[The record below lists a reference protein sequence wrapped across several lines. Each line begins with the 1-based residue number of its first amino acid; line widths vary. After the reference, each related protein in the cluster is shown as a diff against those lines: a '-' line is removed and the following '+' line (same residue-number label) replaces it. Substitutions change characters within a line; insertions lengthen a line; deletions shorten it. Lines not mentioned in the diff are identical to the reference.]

1 MAWRSIVPGIGAKG
15 GDAAARDFAA
25 CCFRPVHAK
34 PGSVKAAEARP
45 EDRALQNDMRWLAS
59 LLGRVIQRLQ
69 GDAVFRA
76 VEELRT
82 ASRARRRGDEAAPS
96 LQELLAKVDALPF
109 EIAAPVA
116 RAFTVFFF
124 LLNTAEQV
132 HRVRRRQSYA
142 TAEVG
147 SPVTAQP
154 ASALW
159 AFEELKR
166 RGKTAAELRAYIQ
179 DLEVRPVLTAH
190 PTEATRRTLLELQAR
205 LAEALLSRG
214 QASGGD
220 LRRLEEHMEGEI
232 ELLWLTDEVRRNRPS
247 VLDEVSQVI
256 WYLEDR
262 LLDASAEVG
271 EAASNAFREVFGE
284 ELGVTLHIPLGS
296 WVAGDRDGN
305 PFVTPEITL
314 AAARRNAH
322 ALLGHYAK
330 KVSGLIDRL
339 SISDRL
345 AATPTELLESL
356 ERDQL
361 LLPVVWEAN
370 KRRNAH
376 ESLRLKLTFIVARL
390 QATRQ
395 EVASRDANRPEKL
408 AEAYASSDEFL
419 ADMNLVR
426 DTVRKGGAEHAVRSL
441 VSPLVD
447 QIETL
452 GFAGYYLDLR
462 DDSESHTRAV
472 DAIASS
478 VGVAQ
483 LDEPGLRRELLGKRP
498 LLSPHTALGEEAT
511 KVVNVFRTMRQVQDE
526 FGERA
531 AATYIISMTRKAE
544 DLLRVLLLAREVGL
558 CDLTA
563 DPPRSRLDVVPLFE
577 TQSDLA
583 NAPAVLRELVLHPVY
598 ARQLRARGMH
608 QEIMLGY
615 SDSAKDVGVVAAAWE
630 LYRSQELLSAV
641 AREHG
646 VSLSLFHGRGGTVG
660 RGGGSPVYRALTA
673 LPPDTLSGKIKIT
686 EQGEIISQKFG
697 LPSIAERSLEVMFT
711 GTLMAR
717 FSDWREGLPAGT
729 EELYR
734 TTMERLSETS
744 RLAYRR
750 LVHDQTAVFEL
761 FLKATPVRE
770 LAHVH
775 FGSRPAYREKGA
787 GTMAGIRAI
796 PWNFG
801 WTQMRLMV
809 SAWLGAGAALE
820 GAMKEPGGEQLLKDM
835 ARAWPFFGD
844 LLDKLEMV
852 CAKADLEIAKLYVT
866 ELGGNAE
873 VTAEIER
880 DFVSTV
886 RCLNLIRGRDLLGGH
901 RFLQGSLGLRNPYVD
916 PLSLLQVSLLKK
928 KRTLPENHP
937 DGPVLDLALG
947 TTLNGIAQ
955 GMRNTG

>member
-1 MAWRSIVPGIGAKG
+1 
-15 GDAAARDFAA
+15 
-25 CCFRPVHAK
+25 
-34 PGSVKAAEARP
+34 
-45 EDRALQNDMRWLAS
+45 MRWLAS

-76 VEELRT
+76 VEDLRV
-82 ASRARRRGDEAAPS
+82 ACRARRRGDPTSPS
-96 LQELLAKVDALPF
+96 LRDLLSKVDALPF
-109 EIAAPVA
+109 EIAAPTA

-124 LLNTAEQV
+124 LINTAEQV

-142 TAEVG
+142 TSEG
-147 SPVTAQP
+147 TSPHSAQP

-159 AFEELKR
+159 AFQELKKK
-166 RGKTAAELRAYIQ
+166 GKTAAEVRSYIR

-205 LAEALLSRG
+205 LADALLSRER
-214 QASGGD
+214 ASAGE
-220 LRRLEEHMEGEI
+220 LRRLEEHVEAEI

-271 EAASNAFREVFGE
+271 ESASNAFREVFGE
-284 ELGVTLHIPLGS
+284 ELSVTLHVPLGS

-322 ALLGHYAK
+322 AILGHYAK
-330 KVSGLIDRL
+330 KVGSLINRL
-339 SISDRL
+339 SISDRI
-345 AATPTELLESL
+345 AEPPQALLDSI
-356 ERDQL
+356 ERDKP
-361 LLPVVWEAN
+361 LLPQAWEQN
-370 KRRNAH
+370 KRRNAN
-376 ESLRLKLTFIVARL
+376 ESLRLKLTFIVGRL
-390 QATRQ
+390 SATRQ
-395 EVASRDANRPEKL
+395 EVASRDANRPVK
-408 AEAYASSDEFL
+408 AEGAYASAEEFL
-419 ADMNLVR
+419 ADLRIVEGAVR
-426 DTVRKGGAEHAVRSL
+426 AGGAEHTVRSL
-441 VSPLVD
+441 VEPLIAQV
-447 QIETL
+447 ETL

-462 DDSESHTRAV
+462 DDSETHTRTV
-472 DAIASS
+472 DAISTS
-478 VGVAQ
+478 VGVGK
-483 LDEPGLRRELLGKRP
+483 LDEQGLRRELLGKRP
-498 LLSPHTALGEEAT
+498 LLSPHASLGEEGT
-511 KVVNVFRTMRQVQDE
+511 KVVNVFRTMRQVQEE

-531 AATYIISMTRKAE
+531 ASTYIISMCRRAE

-563 DPPRSRLDVVPLFE
+563 DAPISRLDVVPLFE
-577 TQSDLA
+577 TQQDLA
-583 NAPAVLRELVLHPVY
+583 NAPKVLRELVTDPVY
-598 ARQLRARGMH
+598 ARQLKARGMH

-615 SDSAKDVGVVAAAWE
+615 SDSAKDVGVVAASWE
-630 LYRSQELLSAV
+630 LYRSQELLTDV

-673 LPPDTLSGKIKIT
+673 LPPRTLSGKIKIT

-697 LPSIAERSLEVMFT
+697 LPSIAERSLEVMLT
-711 GTLMAR
+711 GSIMAH
-717 FSDWREGLPAGT
+717 FADWREGLPGGT
-729 EELYR
+729 EER
-734 TTMERLSETS
+734 FRAAMEKLSEQS
-744 RLAYRR
+744 RVAFRR

-761 FLKATPVRE
+761 FLTATPVRE
-770 LAHVH
+770 LTHVH
-775 FGSRPAYREKGA
+775 FGSRPAYRERGA

-820 GAMKEPGGEQLLKDM
+820 NMMKEPGGEGLLKDM
-835 ARAWPFFGD
+835 AKSWPFFGD

-852 CAKADLEIAKLYVT
+852 CAKADLEIAKMYVL
-866 ELGGNAE
+866 ELGGNQQI
-873 VTAEIER
+873 TDEIEQ
-880 DFVSTV
+880 DFGRTV
-886 RCLNLIRGRDLLGGH
+886 RCLNAIRGRDLLADH

-928 KRTLPENHP
+928 KRTLPEDHP
-937 DGPVLDLALG
+937 DRPLLDQALG

>member
-1 MAWRSIVPGIGAKG
+1 
-15 GDAAARDFAA
+15 
-25 CCFRPVHAK
+25 
-34 PGSVKAAEARP
+34 
-45 EDRALQNDMRWLAS
+45 MRWLAS

-76 VEELRT
+76 VEELRV
-82 ASRARRRGDEAAPS
+82 ACRARRRGDPTAPS
-96 LQELLAKVDALPF
+96 LTELLRKVDALPF
-109 EIAAPVA
+109 EIAAPTA

-124 LLNTAEQV
+124 LINTAEQV

-142 TAEVG
+142 TAEG
-147 SPVTAQP
+147 TSPVTAQP

-159 AFEELKR
+159 AFQELKR
-166 RGKTAAELRAYIQ
+166 RGKTASELRGYIK

-205 LAEALLSRG
+205 LADALLSRER
-214 QASGGD
+214 ASAGE
-220 LRRLEEHMEGEI
+220 LRRIEEHVEGEI

-262 LLDASAEVG
+262 LLNASAEVG

-284 ELGVTLHIPLGS
+284 ELGVTLHVPLGS

-322 ALLGHYAK
+322 AILGHYAK
-330 KVSGLIDRL
+330 KVGSLINRL
-339 SISDRL
+339 SISDRISSPPQSL
-345 AATPTELLESL
+345 IDSL
-356 ERDQL
+356 ERDKP
-361 LLPVVWEAN
+361 LLPIAWETN
-370 KRRNAH
+370 KKRNAN
-376 ESLRLKLTFIVARL
+376 ESLRLKLTFIVGRL
-390 QATRQ
+390 EATRK

-408 AEAYASSDEFL
+408 EGAYPNSEEFL
-419 ADMNLVR
+419 ADLRLVEE
-426 DTVRKGGAEHAVRSL
+426 TVRAGGAEHAVRSL
-441 VSPLVD
+441 VAPLVA
-447 QIETL
+447 QVETL

-462 DDSESHTRAV
+462 DDSETHTRTV
-472 DAIASS
+472 DAIST
-478 VGVAQ
+478 GVDLGK
-483 LDEPGLRRELLGKRP
+483 LDEAGLHRELLSRRP
-498 LLSPHTALGEEAT
+498 LLSPHTVLDEEAT

-531 AATYIISMTRKAE
+531 SATYIISMCRRAE

-563 DPPRSRLDVVPLFE
+563 DPPVSRLDVAPLFE
-577 TQSDLA
+577 TQADLA
-583 NAPAVLRELVLHPVY
+583 NAPKVLRQLVTDPVY
-598 ARQLRARGMH
+598 ARQLKARGMH

-615 SDSAKDVGVVAAAWE
+615 SDSAKDVGVVAASWE

-646 VSLSLFHGRGGTVG
+646 VTLSLFHGRGGTVG

-673 LPPDTLSGKIKIT
+673 LPPQTLSGKIKIT

-697 LPSIAERSLEVMFT
+697 LPSIAERSLEVMLT
-711 GTLMAR
+711 GTLMAH
-717 FSDWREGLPAGT
+717 FSDWREGLPSGT
-729 EELYR
+729 EER
-734 TTMERLSETS
+734 FRAAMEQLSEQS
-744 RLAYRR
+744 RVAFRH

-761 FLKATPVRE
+761 FLTATPVRE
-770 LAHVH
+770 LTHVH
-775 FGSRPAYREKGA
+775 FGSRPAYRERGA

-820 GAMKEPGGEQLLKDM
+820 SMMKQPGGEQLLKDM
-835 ARAWPFFGD
+835 ARSWPFFGD

-852 CAKADLEIAKLYVT
+852 CAKADLEIAKLYV
-866 ELGGNAE
+866 EQLGGNAQ
-873 VTAEIER
+873 VTAEIEQ
-880 DFVSTV
+880 DFTRTV
-886 RCLNLIRGRDLLGGH
+886 RCLNTIRGRDLLADH

-928 KRTLPENHP
+928 KRTLAEDHP
-937 DGPVLDLALG
+937 DRPLLDQALG